1 MAFILPCFDIYGKGF
16 ICLVTPFIMA
26 IWAADFAIIVYRIV
40 QADVLAGLFKEVG
53 LNVVHNY
60 SFSYSWI
67 ALNISYTT
75 CGTTAFP

>member
-53 LNVVHNY
+53 LNVVHIDRFTRPLY
-60 SFSYSWI
+60 YPQ
-67 ALNISYTT
+67 
-75 CGTTAFP
+75 TAVPAPQ